1 MQRRHVLALSALAC
15 GALGARADAQVGTV
29 RTRVVSEAG
38 TFVIEVDTRVAPLT
52 VANYLAYVDRK
63 LLDRGEVYRIVTLAN
78 QAPDTPHKIEVVQ
91 WGMNR
96 PDDKP
101 APLPPVAHETTQ
113 QTGLR
118 HLDGTVSM
126 ARGHPGSA
134 TAEYFVCVGDQPALD
149 FGGGRNPDGL
159 GFAAFGRVV
168 EGMDVIRVLHARGEP
183 DQYLAQPV
191 RVRSVRRVARDGR
204 RGS

>member
-1 MQRRHVLALSALAC
+1 MRRRTLLVLPALTLAAARPQAAPASA
-15 GALGARADAQVGTV
+15 V
-29 RTRVVSEAG
+29 RTRVETDAG
-38 TFVIEVDTRVAPLT
+38 AFVVEVDPDVAPVT
-52 VANYLAYVDRK
+52 VANYLAHVDGG
-63 LLDRGEVYRIVTLAN
+63 LLDGGAVYRVVTLAN
-78 QAPDTPHKIEVVQ
+78 QGPETRHRIEVVQ

-96 PDDKP
+96 PDNQPP
-101 APLPPVAHETTQ
+101 ALPPIPHETTR

-126 ARGHPGSA
+126 ARAQPGTA
-134 TAEYFVCVGDQPALD
+134 TAEFFVCIGEQPALD

-168 EGMDVIRVLHARGEP
+168 EGMDVVRALHARGEA

-191 RVRSVRRVARDGR
+191 RVRSVRRVAR
-204 RGS
+204 